1 MNHWHR
7 EKACD
12 ILAYIKNKSIPRIE
26 PCGTP
31 LDMDTGSEKLLL
43 KLTKNDLLKKQ
54 NLNQTTACFKKPIA
68 YNS

>member
-12 ILAYIKNKSIPRIE
+12 MSLAYIKNKSIPRIE

-31 LDMDTGSEKLLL
+31 LDMDTG
-43 KLTKNDLLKKQ
+43 
-54 NLNQTTACFKKPIA
+54 
-68 YNS
+68 